1 MADTNV
7 IAVTVPEESKAYQA
21 LSELRQA
28 SDAGR
33 LDLVSAAVV
42 RRAPDGRLSVP

>member
-7 IAVTVPEESKAYQA
+7 IAVTFPEESKAYQA

-28 SDAGR
+28 SEPPTR
-33 LDLVSAAVV
+33 AAWT
-42 RRAPDGRLSVP
+42 S